1 MINLKEME
9 YFTMSMEMYM
19 KENGNKINVKVR
31 VIQDFQMDL
40 NILEII

>member
-19 KENGNKINVKVR
+19 KEHGNKINVKVR